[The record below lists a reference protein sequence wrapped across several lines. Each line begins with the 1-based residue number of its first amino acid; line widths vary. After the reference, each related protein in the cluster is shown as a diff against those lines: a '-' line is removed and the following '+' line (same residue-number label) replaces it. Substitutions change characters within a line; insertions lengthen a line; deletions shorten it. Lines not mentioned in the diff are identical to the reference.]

1 MRKRRSVRLAGTAVL
16 AAALGL
22 LLLTGCGGDEGGGG
36 GGEGGGGGGQKKVKI
51 GVIQITLAHGYQK
64 ILNDGYKAKAKEL
77 GADLAVCINDLD
89 PSKDVRCGED
99 LISGGA
105 DVIINAPADP
115 GSFAA
120 VVRLAKA
127 QNIPVVNDGSPQPI
141 QKGVVPFTGTD
152 SIGGGEIAGRFAVDW
167 IKKNLGGKAQVAELT
182 LPTFTDCVNRN
193 KGFDRS
199 ISKLQGAPVVAR
211 ANGSGLRAK
220 ALPAMEN
227 MLQGQPGIN
236 VVFGCND
243 DSALGALSALQG
255 KNKDPKKTLVI
266 GFDGTEEAFKEIKKG
281 GMFRADIVQRPDC
294 YSRRMM
300 EIAVKIARG
309 EEKVD
314 KYVDEG
320 YYFVKTP
327 IVTNDNVD
335 EWLKWKGTPETAP
348 EECVLAT
355 HEQK

>member
-1 MRKRRSVRLAGTAVL
+1 MKRKRRLIVAASVGTVLL
-16 AAALGL
+16 AAALFAALGASA
-22 LLLTGCGGDEGGGG
+22 GREGS
-36 GGEGGGGGGQKKVKI
+36 KRPKI
-51 GVIQITLAHGYQK
+51 GVIQITLTHGYQQ
-64 ILNDGYKAKAKEL
+64 ILNNGYKAQAKKL
-77 GADLAVCINDLD
+77 GAQMVLCINDLN
-89 PSKDVRCGED
+89 PSKNVSCAEN
-99 LISGGA
+99 LISAGVDA
-105 DVIINAPADP
+105 IIDAPADP
-115 GSFAA
+115 GSFDA
-120 VVRLAKA
+120 VVALAKRK
-127 QNIPVVNDGSPQPI
+127 NIPVINDGSPQKIRP
-141 QKGVVPFTGTD
+141 GVVPFTGTD
-152 SIGGGEIAGRFAVDW
+152 SIGGGEEAGRFAVSW
-167 IKKNLGGKAQVAELT
+167 IKKNLGGKAQVAQLT